1 MSDPAYREEA
11 AGAPSP
17 STLPRLLAGVR
28 ADGRPVSLEAH
39 LRRYGGLPAVR
50 GRGAAAALV
59 EAVAASGLRGR
70 GGAGFPAAR
79 KLEAVA
85 SRRGRAVVVAN
96 GAEGEP
102 PSGKDKVLLAYLP
115 HLVLDGA
122 VLAAHAVGARDAI
135 VAVDRTTYDVVAYAM
150 AERRHL
156 QLDGGVSLRAV
167 RVPERFVTGEETAL
181 VQFLNGG
188 PALPTFAPPRPFER
202 GVGGAPT
209 LVQNVE
215 TLAHI
220 AQIARFGPE
229 WFRAVGTGDERGSAL
244 ATLSGAVR
252 RPGVFEFAL
261 GTTLADLVAQAG
273 GVTAELGAVLAGG
286 YFGTWLPADA
296 ALAAPLSDA
305 GLAPL
310 GGALGAR
317 ALVMLPATSCGVLET
332 ARVVRWLAA
341 ESAGQCGPCVHGLA
355 AIADDLVQI
364 ARCDDRAGS
373 RRALERRLPQ
383 LERRGACRHPDGVVR
398 FVESALHVFAAEVE
412 LHVHQGRC
420 SSRAERAVLPL
431 PARRPEA
438 VR

>member
-1 MSDPAYREEA
+1 MSDAAYQQPARAPAPEA
-11 AGAPSP
+11 
-17 STLPRLLAGVR
+17 LPRLLAGAR
-28 ADGRPVSLEAH
+28 PDGRPVTLEAH
-39 LRRYGGLPAVR
+39 LRRYGGLPSVR
-50 GRGAAAALV
+50 GRGDGQKLIQ
-59 EAVAASGLRGR
+59 AVAASGLRGQ
-70 GGAGFPAAR
+70 GGAGFPTAR

-85 SRRGRAVVVAN
+85 AQRGRAVVVAN

-150 AERRHL
+150 SERRHA
-156 QLDGGVSLRAV
+156 QLDGGVALRAV
-167 RVPERFVTGEETAL
+167 RVPERFVSGEETAL
-181 VQFLNGG
+181 VQFLDGG
-188 PALPTFAPPRPFER
+188 PALPTFTPPRPFER

-215 TLAHI
+215 TLAHL

-229 WFRAVGTGDERGSAL
+229 WFRGLGAGDERGSSL

-261 GTTLADLVAQAG
+261 GTSLRDLVAQAG
-273 GVTAELGAVLAGG
+273 GTTAELGAVLAGG
-286 YFGTWLPADA
+286 YFGTWLPAA
-296 ALAAPLSDA
+296 EALAAPLSDA

-317 ALVMLPATSCGVLET
+317 AFVALPATSCGVNET
-332 ARVVRWLAA
+332 ARVVRWLAG
-341 ESAGQCGPCVHGLA
+341 ESAGQCGPCVHGLE
-355 AIADDLVQI
+355 AIANDFVQI

-383 LERRGACRHPDGVVR
+383 LDRRGACRHPDGVVR
-398 FVESALHVFAAEVE
+398 LVESALHVFAAEVE
-412 LHVHQGRC
+412 LHVHHGRC

-431 PARRPEA
+431 PSRRPEA

>member
-1 MSDPAYREEA
+1 MSDIAGSQEPARA
-11 AGAPSP
+11 SAPT
-17 STLPRLLAGVR
+17 TLPRLLAGAR
-28 ADGRPVSLEAH
+28 PDGRPVTLEAH
-39 LRRYGGLPAVR
+39 LRRYGGLPSVR
-50 GRGAAAALV
+50 GASLIDAI
-59 EAVAASGLRGR
+59 AASGLRGH
-70 GGAGFPAAR
+70 GGAGFPTAR

-85 SRRGRAVVVAN
+85 SQRGRAVVVAN
-96 GAEGEP
+96 GAEGGP

-150 AERRHL
+150 WSDATGSWTAAWHYAPSAFRSASSRERRRRSCSSST
-156 QLDGGVSLRAV
+156 VV
-167 RVPERFVTGEETAL
+167 RRF
-181 VQFLNGG
+181 
-188 PALPTFAPPRPFER
+188 PTFTPPRPYER

-215 TLAHI
+215 TLAHV

-229 WFRAVGTGDERGSAL
+229 WFCGLGAGDERGSSL

-252 RPGVFEFAL
+252 QPGVFEFAL
-261 GTTLADLVAQAG
+261 GTPLRDLVAQAG
-273 GVTAELGAVLAGG
+273 GTTAELGAVLAGG
-286 YFGTWLPADA
+286 YFGTWLPAA
-296 ALAAPLSDA
+296 EALAAPLSEA

-317 ALVMLPATSCGVLET
+317 AFVALPATSCGVNET
-332 ARVVRWLAA
+332 ARVVRWLAG
-341 ESAGQCGPCVHGLA
+341 ESAGQCGPCVYGLE
-355 AIADDLVQI
+355 AIANDLVQI

-383 LERRGACRHPDGVVR
+383 LEGRGACRHPDGVVR
-398 FVESALHVFAAEVE
+398 LVESALRVFAAEVE

-420 SSRAERAVLPL
+420 SSLAERAVLPL
-431 PARRPEA
+431 PSRRPEA